1 MTGVLGHKFP
11 AAADC
16 ECTAAD
22 CECTAADCECT
33 AADCECTAA
42 AVTSGAISAIFVLPG
57 IPSLKLG

>member
-11 AAADC
+11 SAADC
-16 ECTAAD
+16 EF
-22 CECTAADCECT
+22 T